1 MYLVT
6 PTSVAV
12 GVASLFVSL
21 SMMLL
26 VACTPISAPATVTVS
41 RPDSEAQVTTNA
53 STVIVDLFSSTGI
66 GSATVTLPRPQPV
79 LLRLHLS
86 GLEELRFAYGDAE
99 VIASVS
105 SSDASLRESV
115 RLGDGDEE
123 AIDPDSPYWM
133 DVRIL
138 DAAGTPTTTIPLQGG
153 FFEVAAPE
161 DFLTSGQSEFSTSWV
176 DFYR

>member
-1 MYLVT
+1 MNLVT

-21 SMMLL
+21 SVMLL
-26 VACTPISAPATVTVS
+26 AACTPISAPVTVTVS
-41 RPDSEAQVTTNA
+41 RPGDQAQVTTNA
-53 STVIVDLFSSTGI
+53 GTVIVDLFSPTGI

-86 GLEELRFAYGDAE
+86 GMEELRFAYGE
-99 VIASVS
+99 VEVLASVS
-105 SSDASLRESV
+105 SADASLRESV
-115 RLGDGDEE
+115 RLGDEGEE
-123 AIDPDSPYWM
+123 AIEPDSPYWM

-138 DAAGTPTTTIPLQGG
+138 DAAGAPTTTIPLQGG

-161 DFLTSGQSEFSTSWV
+161 DFLTSGQSEFSISWV